1 LRAASAAAFL
11 GDAGVARLLH
21 GGDLRLVRVGF
32 ATQRVGDGGG
42 QLGDLADLVGTDGG
56 QGGAPA
62 RVVRGPRGEERVV
75 VARLLLHRLE
85 HEAGDGGHREVV
97 EVLVPPGEHA
107 WLRHPATRLDQAREH
122 VGVAA
127 VLLPDLRQHAEQ
139 RGVLGHGVRVGLEDV
154 ARARVEAAR
163 EQVVEA
169 ATEGVGRRMRRDH
182 RDGVE
187 ATLLGHDG
195 SPSRHHAADEGR
207 DGRPPEEER

>member
-1 LRAASAAAFL
+1 M
-11 GDAGVARLLH
+11 
-21 GGDLRLVRVGF
+21 
-32 ATQRVGDGGG
+32 
-42 QLGDLADLVGTDGG
+42 
-56 QGGAPA
+56 
-62 RVVRGPRGEERVV
+62 
-75 VARLLLHRLE
+75 ARLLLHRLE

-107 WLRHPATRLDQAREH
+107 GLRHPAPRLDQAREH

-195 SPSRHHAADEGR
+195 SPSAGTTPRTKVEMGDHQRKNARTGTTSAQVRTAAPAPTGTEGVVGSASSR
-207 DGRPPEEER
+207 YMRMSGFA